1 MNTTEKSPVKPDEKK
16 AELSKQLEAT
26 AKDASQGGS
35 KNLPAV
41 AENQKNKSEGEMF
54 SEFMQRHQRDFEMVV
69 PRHLKPERIMRI
81 AIAACKRNPALMK
94 CWMPSIV
101 GGALEASALGL
112 EINTPL
118 QQAWLVP
125 FKNNLTKRSE
135 AELIIGFQGY
145 IELMYNNPKVLSIF
159 ASVVYTNDILVYEY
173 GTEEKLV
180 HHPLEIGDVGNI
192 RGFYAYAKMT
202 DGAYRF
208 IFMPKQEV
216 DNVRDTF
223 SASYKAKPEES
234 PWTSDY
240 ISMGCKTAIRKLQK
254 YVPKSAECQRA
265 VDADFKVID
274 PFDPSYLRP
283 EDNFE
288 TETIPDEPKPKP
300 TPEPGG
306 GKAPTGRREGV

>member
-1 MNTTEKSPVKPDEKK
+1 
-16 AELSKQLEAT
+16 
-26 AKDASQGGS
+26 
-35 KNLPAV
+35 
-41 AENQKNKSEGEMF
+41 
-54 SEFMQRHQRDFEMVV
+54 
-69 PRHLKPERIMRI
+69 MRI

-118 QQAWLVP
+118 QHAWLIP
-125 FKNNLTKRSE
+125 FKNNETKRSE

-180 HHPLEIGDVGNI
+180 HHPLEIGEVGEI

-216 DNVRDTF
+216 DKVRDTF
-223 SASYKAKPEES
+223 SASYRAKPEES

-274 PFDPSYLRP
+274 PFDPLYLRP
-283 EDNFE
+283 EDKVE
-288 TETIPDEPKPKP
+288 TEIAAEKPKP
-300 TPEPGG
+300 IAVTGA
-306 GKAPTGRREGV
+306 GKEGI

>member
-283 EDNFE
+283 EDKVE
-288 TETIPDEPKPKP
+288 TEIAAEKPKP
-300 TPEPGG
+300 IAVTGA
-306 GKAPTGRREGV
+306 GKEGI